1 MVQSLAVELAGCF
14 VHCFVVQ
21 TTHCLTE
28 QMVQCLAVELAGCF
42 VIQTTQ

>member
-14 VHCFVVQ
+14 VIQ